1 MPAKT
6 KKEPKKNEDHM
17 KGVSDDEEFEKAL
30 KTNEPKDKC
39 FSQKPP
45 KSK

>member
-6 KKEPKKNEDHM
+6 KMEPKKKEDA
-17 KGVSDDEEFEKAL
+17 KKVTDDEEFEKAL
-30 KTNEPKDKC
+30 KNNAPKDKC

-45 KSK
+45 KSQ

>member
-6 KKEPKKNEDHM
+6 KKEPKQKETP
-17 KGVSDDEEFEKAL
+17 KIGVEDDEEFEKAL
-30 KTNEPKDKC
+30 KNNEPKDRC